1 MGGEYFTIRTRAICE
16 DNMNRH
22 ETADYIT
29 DTFGVS
35 GENLWV
41 KFPEYLVFRNR
52 KNKKWFALI
61 ADVEKSRL
69 GLPGDGKTDII
80 NLKCD
85 PVFIGSLIHNKG
97 YLPAYHMN
105 KNTWI
110 TVLLDGSVDDSEIKD
125 LICLSYEMIEK
136 RK

>member
-1 MGGEYFTIRTRAICE
+1 
-16 DNMNRH
+16 MNRH

-97 YLPAYHMN
+97 YLLAYHMN

>member
-1 MGGEYFTIRTRAICE
+1 
-16 DNMNRH
+16 MNRH

-85 PVFIGSLIHNKG
+85 MMAGALRMQPGI
-97 YLPAYHMN
+97 LPAYHMHRDS
-105 KNTWI
+105 WVSI
-110 TVLLDGSVDDSEIKD
+110 LLDGTVPAEDILP
-125 LICLSYEMIEK
+125 LIDLSYQLTAPRPK
-136 RK
+136 RRKA